1 MVLAYV
7 DDILCATNIESAKME
22 LFTKLNVSYGIQ
34 DQGVL
39 SKYLGVQV
47 KLMTA
52 RSRSRKA
59 YMLEKVWK
67 RLDFAMHM

>member
-1 MVLAYV
+1 
-7 DDILCATNIESAKME
+7 ME

-67 RLDFAMHM
+67 RLDLAMHM